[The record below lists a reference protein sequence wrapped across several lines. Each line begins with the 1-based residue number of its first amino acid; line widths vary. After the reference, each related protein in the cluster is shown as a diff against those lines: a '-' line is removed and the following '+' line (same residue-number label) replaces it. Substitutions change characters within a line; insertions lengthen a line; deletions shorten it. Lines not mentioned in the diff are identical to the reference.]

1 MKRYKINLV
10 TKSDLVDFTDA
21 MAKVDKPVSLTDG
34 NGFKV
39 SAKSILGVMYTVE
52 WAGTYVET
60 EADIYDM
67 IEKWICE

>member
-10 TKSDLVDFTDA
+10 TKSDLTEFTDA
-21 MAKVDKPVSLTDG
+21 MSRVESPVSLTDG

-52 WAGTYVET
+52 WTSTYIET